1 MPRFSAVRI
10 SRVLSIWIERN
21 ESASLVGVDE
31 RLFQTTPKPKQVLRS
46 SKLLLQT
53 LGFVVAHQGVDQRTE
68 LSFHDIRQLV
78 ERQADAVIRHAV
90 LREIVRAD
98 FFGAVASSNLPAAF
112 RADGGLLFFEFHFVK
127 TGP

>member
-10 SRVLSIWIERN
+10 SRVFSIWIGRN

-31 RLFQTTPKPKQVLRS
+31 NVFQTTPKQVLRS

-53 LGFVVAHQGVDQRTE
+53 LGFVVAHQSVDQSTE
-68 LSFHDIRQLV
+68 LSFHDVRQLV

-90 LREIVRAD
+90 LRGIVRAD
-98 FFGAVASSNLPAAF
+98 FFGAVASSNLPTAF